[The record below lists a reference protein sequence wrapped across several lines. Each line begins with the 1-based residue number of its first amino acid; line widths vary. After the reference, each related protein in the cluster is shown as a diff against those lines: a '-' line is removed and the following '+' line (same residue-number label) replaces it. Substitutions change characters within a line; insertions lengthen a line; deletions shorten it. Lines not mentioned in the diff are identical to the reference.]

1 LGRLSLSGDGGAV
14 VVVNGSRAA
23 DQLPVKAVI
32 ADLSKALADSRSAV
46 LCAPP
51 GSGKTTLVPLELLQA
66 PWLDGNNI
74 LLLEPRRLAARAAAS
89 RMASLLGEKVG
100 ERVGYSIRLERKV
113 SAKTRI
119 EVVTEGI
126 LTRRLQSDP
135 ELQGVGLVIFDEF
148 HERNL
153 QTDLGLAL
161 TLDVQQG
168 LREELRLLVMSATLD
183 TQWVS
188 ELIGGAPVIEAA
200 GRTYPVAIRYLER
213 SLDKRRIVE
222 QTVEAV
228 QQAYREQAG
237 DLLVFLPGV
246 REIRQS
252 ASRLHDAFQ
261 PMPEPP
267 LLAPLYG
274 DLPKREQDLALIPDA
289 RGRRRIVL
297 TTSIAETSLT
307 IEGVTTVID
316 SGWSRLPQFL
326 PGLGLTR
333 LETLPVSQA
342 AAAQRAGRAGR
353 LGPGNCYRLWSE
365 SRHQRLPAFHPPEI
379 LQADLA
385 PLVLEL
391 ARWGVREREQL
402 RWPEP
407 PPKPAYE
414 QAEALL
420 QRLVA
425 LDARKQL
432 TLLGRKMAAL
442 PLHPRLAH
450 MLLRTGKRSRRQVCD
465 LAALLSE
472 RDILSRSLGSSH
484 SVDVELRL
492 RLLAAWR
499 THRNDT
505 QSGQVNAAVCRQ
517 IDRVSRDW
525 AGRLPEQAETETPAL
540 TVGQSLALAYPDR
553 IAQQTG
559 HARFRLASGRAVRLP
574 DDDPLA
580 AAGFLVVAQLDA
592 GEREGWVRLAAQI
605 SLSELRTLPDLKIE
619 QQEKVYWES
628 ASQRVRAQREESLGA
643 LVLSRTPLQ
652 DADPAALSEALLQGL
667 AEQGLDVLPWSQGL
681 RRWQARLCWLREAL
695 EDKALPDLSDH
706 WLLEHLGQWLTPW
719 LQGMSQLSHLQR
731 LDLDAILRGLLD
743 WSQLQLIE
751 REAPS
756 HLQVPSG
763 SRIPLQYTPG
773 SPPVLAVRLQE
784 LFGLAETPRVGRGQ
798 VPVML
803 HLLSPAQRPM
813 QITDDLG
820 GFWQRTYQEV
830 KKELKGRYPK
840 HYWPDDPLQAVATA
854 RTKPRR

>member
-1 LGRLSLSGDGGAV
+1 MTDET
-14 VVVNGSRAA
+14 AA
-23 DQLPVKAVI
+23 DQLPVTAVI
-32 ADLSKALADSRSAV
+32 PDLAEALAHARSAV

-66 PWLDGNNI
+66 PWLAGKKM

-89 RMASLLGEKVG
+89 RMASLLGERVG
-100 ERVGYSIRLERKV
+100 ERVGYTIRLERKV

-126 LTRRLQSDP
+126 LTRRLQTDP

-168 LREELRLLVMSATLD
+168 LRDDLRLLVMSATLD

-200 GRTYPVAIRYLER
+200 GRSYPVAIRYLEQ

-222 QTVEAV
+222 QTVAAAE
-228 QQAYREQAG
+228 QAYREQAG

-246 REIRQS
+246 REIRQT
-252 ASRLHDAFQ
+252 ASRLRERLQ
-261 PMPEPP
+261 QTPEPP

-274 DLPKREQDLALIPDA
+274 DLPKSEQDRALVPDSQ
-289 RGRRRIVL
+289 GRRRIVL

-307 IEGVTTVID
+307 IEGVTTVVD

-333 LETLPVSQA
+333 LQTLPVSQA

-353 LGPGNCYRLWSE
+353 LGPGYCYRTWSE

-407 PPKPAYE
+407 PPKPAYA

-420 QRLVA
+420 QRLAA
-425 LDARKQL
+425 LDERRQL
-432 TLLGRKMAAL
+432 TPLGQQMARL

-450 MLLRTGKRSRRQVCD
+450 MLLRTGAKRRSQVCD

-472 RDILSRSLGSSH
+472 RDILSRSVGTSQ

-492 RLLAAWR
+492 RLLEAWR
-499 THRNDT
+499 DHRAGAET
-505 QSGQVNAAVCRQ
+505 GQLNATACRQ

-525 AGRLPEQAETETPAL
+525 AGRLQDAAAVNSQDDL
-540 TVGQSLALAYPDR
+540 TVAQSLALAYPDR

-559 HARFRLASGRAVRLP
+559 HARFRLVSGRGVRLP
-574 DDDPLA
+574 EDDPLA
-580 AAGFLVVAQLDA
+580 AAEFLVAAQLDA
-592 GEREGWVRLAAQI
+592 GEREGWVRLAAEIGLQ
-605 SLSELRTLPDLKIE
+605 ELRDLPDQIIE

-628 ASQRVRAQREESLGA
+628 ASQRVRAQRVESLGA
-643 LVLSRTPLQ
+643 LVLSRSPLQ
-652 DADPAALSEALLQGL
+652 DADPAALSEALLQGI
-667 AEQGLDVLPWSQGL
+667 AEQGLDVLPWSKGL

-695 EDKALPDLSDH
+695 GDQDLPDLSDH
-706 WLLEHLGQWLTPW
+706 WLQEHLAQWLSPW
-719 LQGMSQLSHLQR
+719 LPGISQLSQLQR
-731 LDLDAILRGLLD
+731 LDLDAILRGLLS
-743 WSQLQLIE
+743 WQQLQLIE

-763 SRIPLQYTPG
+763 SKIPLQYTPG
-773 SPPVLAVRLQE
+773 SAPVLAVRLQE
-784 LFGLAETPRVGRGQ
+784 LFGLAETPRVGRGR

-854 RTKPRR
+854 RAKPRR